1 MATYHQPGASIFQP
15 STTPAATQDPPT
27 HPPDNSAADS
37 DPETEYDR
45 ERRQRIAA
53 APQTFDGWR
62 PELRAYLSS
71 EQDKTTSK
79 KTDLCDYWTVR

>member
-1 MATYHQPGASIFQP
+1 MATYHQPGLNIFQP
-15 STTPAATQDPPT
+15 STAPAAMQAPPT
-27 HPPDNSAADS
+27 RQQDDGAADS

-62 PELRAYLSS
+62 AELRAYLSS
-71 EQDKTTSK
+71 EQDKTASK